1 VAESDGIMRLS
12 WLLTPQ
18 RPVTSPLKDEI
29 ERGRQ
34 ERGLGTSIAPFRPNG
49 KVLWQVGEGW
59 LAMVRVVSSD
69 EIRRLSGGVDHESP
83 AGVPKRCLIARE
95 R

>member
-1 VAESDGIMRLS
+1 MPL
-12 WLLTPQ
+12 
-18 RPVTSPLKDEI
+18 TSPLKHVI

-34 ERGLGTSIAPFRPNG
+34 GRGLGTSIASFRPNG

-69 EIRRLSGGVDHESP
+69 EILRLSGVFDHEIP
-83 AGVPKRCLIARE
+83 AGVPKRCPISRE
-95 R
+95 G

>member
-34 ERGLGTSIAPFRPNG
+34 GGGSGASIASFRPDG
-49 KVLWQVGEGW
+49 KVLWWVEEGR
-59 LAMVRVVSSD
+59 LAMGRVVSCD
-69 EIRRLSGGVDHESP
+69 EIRRLSGVSSLQRP
-83 AGVPKRCLIARE
+83 LNAAQRLANTLV
-95 R
+95 